1 MYSTIFVAT
10 SLAAVA
16 SAASPPPG
24 TINVVNQCE
33 SSFHLTMH
41 SNGGEGEALGDFKTE
56 GSFSDTFEEGTHE
69 IRIAANDSPY
79 EPGASITGFVYNLK
93 DDEVKYDLYNIFGFM
108 QPSLSVEVEGDDGCE
123 GVEIDN
129 EEAVEGT
136 ETTVCS
142 SEVSLKLVLCPKEA
156 DM

>member
-1 MYSTIFVAT
+1 MHSTIFVAA

-41 SNGGEGEALGDFKTE
+41 SNGGEGESLGQFEKED
-56 GSFSDTFEEGTHE
+56 SFANSFEEGTHE
-69 IRIAANDSPY
+69 IRISANDNPY
-79 EPGASITGFVYNLK
+79 ESGASITGFVYSLK
-93 DDEVKYDLYNIFGFM
+93 DDEVTYDLYNIFGFQ
-108 QPSLSVEVEGDDGCE
+108 QPSLSVEVEGDDECE

-129 EEAVEGT
+129 EEAVEGA
-136 ETTVCS
+136 ETTICS
-142 SEVSLKLVLCPKEA
+142 SEVSLNLVLCPKEA